1 MKLEVQAILPWRT
14 VIAWEGKI
22 GTFQAP
28 PTDSAESA
36 QQSQS
41 VGQAWI
47 CLLEMAQGRGWSGKR
62 DLETGV
68 PNSK

>member
-14 VIAWEGKI
+14 VIALEGKI

-41 VGQAWI
+41 VGQAGVD
-47 CLLEMAQGRGWSGKR
+47 LSSRNGSGKGLAGEER
-62 DLETGV
+62 
-68 PNSK
+68 S

>member
-1 MKLEVQAILPWRT
+1 MKLGVQAILSRRT
-14 VIAWEGKI
+14 VSARGGKV

-41 VGQAWI
+41 VGQAGVD
-47 CLLEMAQGRGWSGKR
+47 LSSRNGSGKALAGEER
-62 DLETGV
+62 
-68 PNSK
+68 S

>member
-1 MKLEVQAILPWRT
+1 MKLEVQAILSRRT
-14 VIAWEGKI
+14 VIAWGGKI
-22 GTFQAP
+22 GRFQAP
-28 PTDSAESA
+28 PTNSAESA

-41 VGQAWI
+41 GKQAWI
-47 CLLEMAQGRGWSGKR
+47 RLLEMAQGRGWSGKR